1 MRRFEIDRDARHD
14 LDDIYQYIAQDSRR
28 NARRMLS
35 RLRERFRLLAK
46 NPEMGERRDDLMPG
60 LRCLT
65 LGMYVIFFRA
75 KPYGVE
81 IARVIHGARD
91 IDKLF

>member
-1 MRRFEIDRDARHD
+1 MRRFEIDRDARQD

-35 RLRERFRLLAK
+35 RLRDRFHLLAK

-60 LRCLT
+60 LRSLT
-65 LGMYVIFFRA
+65 LGSYVVFFRPQ
-75 KPYGVE
+75 PYGVE
-81 IARVIHGARD
+81 IVRVIHGARD
-91 IDKLF
+91 IDQLF